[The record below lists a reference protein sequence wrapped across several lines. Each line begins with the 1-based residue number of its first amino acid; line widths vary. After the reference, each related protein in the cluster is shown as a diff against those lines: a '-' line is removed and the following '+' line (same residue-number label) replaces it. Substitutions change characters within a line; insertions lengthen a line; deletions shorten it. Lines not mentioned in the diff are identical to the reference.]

1 MQADIVDDGL
11 DGLETHLRAI
21 RDLLSDEA
29 GAVMAER
36 DDIIGNPWHRL
47 GWYRRRLL
55 HYNARLQ
62 ALLNV
67 KTYRNAASVYVA
79 SVRSRLRMVGK
90 ELKVLRMLAG
100 EPARANRVL
109 PMKPFVQALR
119 AGVARLR
126 HAQIALSGS
135 FGEERRPMVAPLV
148 EEN

>member
-36 DDIIGNPWHRL
+36 DDVIGNPWHRL
-47 GWYRRRLL
+47 GWYRRRLI
-55 HYNARLQ
+55 HYNARIQ
-62 ALLNV
+62 ALLNM

-79 SVRSRLRMVGK
+79 GVRNRLRMVGK
-90 ELKVLRMLAG
+90 ELKVLRMQAG
-100 EPARANRVL
+100 EPARANRSL
-109 PMKPFVQALR
+109 PMNPFVQALR

-126 HAQIALSGS
+126 DAQTALSGS
-135 FGEERRPMVAPLV
+135 FGEERRSVVAPLI